1 MKKLIFIILLL
12 SLTLIGCEKEVIR
25 IGVVTT
31 LSGNNSDIGVSMR
44 DGFLLKVNEINDAGG
59 INGHKIEL
67 IIKDDEGDINKVKQI
82 TQDLIDQDIKIL
94 FGYETSSKKNAIEE
108 FFGREDLIFM
118 SPTLSA
124 YELSNIDDNF
134 FRVIPT
140 NYQQGETLGHYANKY
155 SKKTLVLY
163 SQVNANFAKGVYEG
177 YADTFEGEV
186 VIKAVEKGI
195 LELEEDIL
203 LWYEGMDSLMVVMNP
218 NDTLLTSQVF
228 YRNNVET
235 NIYSSNWGMAA
246 NAHQTGGQSIDGTV
260 YTSLLGDDSY
270 APYKRFQETYF
281 DRFNENPSFATIYAY
296 EAGIIITEALKQADS
311 FDGQDLKKAI
321 LELDVQEGI
330 ISDLKLNEFGDIQR
344 ENLIVKLIEGKLIY
358 QE

>member
-1 MKKLIFIILLL
+1 
-12 SLTLIGCEKEVIR
+12 
-25 IGVVTT
+25 
-31 LSGNNSDIGVSMR
+31 
-44 DGFLLKVNEINDAGG
+44 
-59 INGHKIEL
+59 
-67 IIKDDEGDINKVKQI
+67 
-82 TQDLIDQDIKIL
+82 
-94 FGYETSSKKNAIEE
+94 
-108 FFGREDLIFM
+108 
-118 SPTLSA
+118 
-124 YELSNIDDNF
+124 
-134 FRVIPT
+134 
-140 NYQQGETLGHYANKY
+140 
-155 SKKTLVLY
+155 
-163 SQVNANFAKGVYEG
+163 
-177 YADTFEGEV
+177 
-186 VIKAVEKGI
+186 
-195 LELEEDIL
+195 
-203 LWYEGMDSLMVVMNP
+203 MVVMNP